1 MEKFQRIASRI
12 EMAVAGLL
20 LVAICVLVFS
30 SALSR
35 YLATPVNWSVD
46 AAQGLFVWVVF
57 LGASQAMRRNRHLG
71 VDFMVKRFPDRLQ
84 KSIHLLL
91 NLIILIFLAA
101 IVAYG
106 IQVSVI
112 NYKRDFPSFPVSYS
126 YVTIAVSV
134 GGALMFITKLME
146 TRALFRSAKDRRT

>member
-1 MEKFQRIASRI
+1 QQIASRI

-30 SALSR
+30 AALSR

-57 LGASQAMRRNRHLG
+57 LGASQAMRRNKHLG
-71 VDFMVKRFPDRLQ
+71 VDFMVERLPYRVR

-91 NLIILIFLAA
+91 NIIILVFLAA

-112 NYKRDFPSFPVSYS
+112 NYNRDFPSFPVSYS

-134 GGALMFITKLME
+134 GGTLMFITKLLE
-146 TRALFRSAKDRRT
+146 TWALFRIGKGRRK